1 MRPLPFA
8 VHRHPRALAKIHLRF
23 ATRLHFHPHE
33 GNRLGL
39 AQLPHE
45 PFDGLITATEPVLAN
60 QVLINALRTQPDRH
74 RRFNLGQPRL
84 AKTRPTPAAEPRV
97 EMAGFAAGSDAEP
110 GVEMAGFD
118 RASRRYLPTVSRLM
132 VSSRAIRRGDQPCAA
147 KVKIECC
154 KLTLSW
160 FIASLCRL
168 HGSRRNASLKVAGF
182 HSTLPGWF

>member
-97 EMAGFAAGSDAEP
+97 EMAGFE
-110 GVEMAGFD
+110 
-118 RASRRYLPTVSRLM
+118 RASRRYLPTISRLIA
-132 VSSRAIRRGDQPCAA
+132 SSRAIRRCDQPCAA